1 MSKQSDLLNNSFN
14 NNLNIIQPE
23 IPLDIPSLVAPAKNL
38 YNETLREEL
47 LELQSDTDLLFK
59 QLQSLSRQRLT
70 EVGSTH

>member
-70 EVGSTH
+70 EVGSMH

>member
-23 IPLDIPSLVAPAKNL
+23 IPLDIPSLAAPAKNL

-70 EVGSTH
+70 EVGSMH